1 MDNKPLIFI
10 PTYNEAGNVVKLYN
24 HLKSIDVNIDILFLD
39 DDSPDGTG
47 KILEELSKKDENL
60 FIIHRKEKLGIG
72 SAHKLGLRWG
82 FRKKYKKIITMDADG
97 THDPKYIKKLLY
109 LSINNHLVI
118 TNRFVRAGS
127 LNSWPLTRILI
138 TKIRHF
144 TIKLLLGMPL
154 DSSGA
159 FRCYNSTYVDIQ
171 DILKAKDN
179 GYSFFWESLFIFYKK
194 KYLIKEIPVTLHSR
208 HLGSSKISITDIVNA
223 IYYLFKVYLN
233 K

>member
-1 MDNKPLIFI
+1 MNKNLIII
-10 PTYNEAGNVVKLYN
+10 PTYNEALNVKNLIIKIFKYQ
-24 HLKSIDVNIDILFLD
+24 KKIDLLFIDD
-39 DDSPDGTG
+39 NSPDGTSNEIR
-47 KILEELSKKDENL
+47 KIQIKKKNIFLIKRE
-60 FIIHRKEKLGIG
+60 KKLGIG